1 MSKILIADDD
11 PQVRAVI
18 CRMLVRSGY
27 TVVEAEDGRAAL
39 RLWGAGPDDFDLL
52 ITDILMPEK
61 DGFDAII
68 EFRKIWPKAKIIAIT
83 GGGPYKVDI
92 LLRTAE
98 KLGVRRTLQ
107 KPFDRQTLLDA
118 VRETTQDN
126 STARP

>member
-27 TVVEAEDGRAAL
+27 TVVEAADGRAAL
-39 RLWGAGPDDFDLL
+39 RLWGASPDDFDLL

-68 EFRKIWPKAKIIAIT
+68 EFRKIWPQARIIAIT

-118 VRETTQDN
+118 VRETITE
-126 STARP
+126 ARPAA